1 MSNNERFN
9 QMLNQCKHPRRV
21 YNMLAGGTPN
31 IQKLCDYINQQ
42 PDPQLFMEYLLTFA
56 AQRKPPYP
64 SRPKQE
70 DMRAHNHP
78 GGGHGHCTTAP
89 SMKSRRD

>member
-9 QMLNQCKHPRRV
+9 QMLNQCKHPRQV
-21 YNMLAGGTPN
+21 YNMLAGGAPN

-42 PDPQLFMEYLLTFA
+42 PDPQLFMEYLFTFA

-64 SRPKQE
+64 SGQAE
-70 DMRAHNHP
+70 GIGAGNNP
-78 GGGHGHCTTAP
+78 GGGRGHCTTAP
-89 SMKSRRD
+89 SMKLRRN